1 MEKALRNT
9 LNPNVLLPRVIAM
22 AAVLLTSSVAM
33 AGGFEAGE
41 NTTKSVARGGTGVA
55 LKADP
60 SALYFNPALLPR
72 ARGFQVLLN
81 TNLVALDVDFQRDP
95 LVYGEGA
102 NRVERQFDPAS
113 NDAGPFPAPFLT
125 ASWDMGIENFALALG
140 AFGPSAYGRLCY
152 GQVTDDNTCELKG
165 YPEPGEDGT
174 RQDPNATRHMMLESQ
189 LLQIY
194 FTLGAGY
201 TFELKGDSEISIG
214 VAGALAYQRNSFK
227 ILIDAEVPPNP
238 PWEEDPANE
247 AVFEANDLTDFKPTG
262 FLGLAYRNG
271 GFHAGVSYRP
281 PIRWEGEGTANLAL
295 PQDLQE
301 LSGATLTDDAVTLE
315 LTQAGSLRFG
325 FGWTQG
331 QHPRFENRPRLELEG
346 NVVWEDWSRTQSFD
360 VTLEGD
366 IDFELTGSTTELAPI
381 KQDKSWQDTY
391 SLRLGGAYAFNKWV
405 TASMGGFMETPT
417 QSVAYTNADFIAWE
431 RYGAGLG
438 ATIHATDWLDVDL
451 GYMFIG
457 MPQRNV
463 TDGDVYN
470 AVPLSSCQE
479 PYDSDACEEKGTP
492 PGNPQNEGTWNAR
505 YQTSSIGFTLH
516 FD

>member
-1 MEKALRNT
+1 MLPCAL
-9 LNPNVLLPRVIAM
+9 AM
-22 AAVLLTSSVAM
+22 AATLLTSTAAM
-33 AGGFEAGE
+33 AGGFEVGD

-72 ARGFQVLLN
+72 ARGFQLLLN
-81 TNLVALDVDFQRDP
+81 SNFVALDVEFDRDP

-102 NRVERQFDPAS
+102 NRVERRFDTAT

-125 ASWDMGIENFALALG
+125 ASWDMGIENFAIALG

-152 GQVTDDNTCELKG
+152 GQITEDNTCELNS
-165 YPEPGEDGT
+165 YPEPSEGVI
-174 RQDPNATRHMMLESQ
+174 QDPNAARHMMLESQ

-201 TFELKGDSEISIG
+201 TFKLKGDSELSIG

-227 ILIDAEVPPNP
+227 IMLDAELPPKA
-238 PWEEDPANE
+238 PWEENPEDE
-247 AVFEANDLTDFKPTG
+247 ATFEAKDLTDLRPTG
-262 FLGLAYRNG
+262 FFGLAYRNG
-271 GFHAGVSYRP
+271 GFHFGASYRP
-281 PIRWEGEGTANLAL
+281 PIRWKGEGTATLDL
-295 PQDLQE
+295 PQDLQDV
-301 LSGATLTDDAVTLE
+301 SGARLTDDAVTLE
-315 LTQAGSLRFG
+315 LTQAGTLRVG
-325 FGWTQG
+325 VGWTQG

-346 NVVWEDWSRTQSFD
+346 NVVWEDWSRTQTFD
-360 VTLEGD
+360 VTLQG
-366 IDFELTGSTTELAPI
+366 ELELSLTESSIELAQI

-391 SLRLGGAYAFNKWV
+391 SLRLGGAYAVNKWV
-405 TASMGGFMETPT
+405 TASLGGFMETPT
-417 QSVAYTNADFIAWE
+417 QSNAYTNADFIAWE

-438 ATIHATDWLDVDL
+438 ATIHATDWLDIDL
-451 GYMFIG
+451 GYMYIG
-457 MPQRNV
+457 MPERTVSN
-463 TDGDVYN
+463 GDVYN

-479 PYDSDACEEKGTP
+479 PYDGDACQEKGTP

-505 YQTSSIGFTLH
+505 YQTSSVGFTLH